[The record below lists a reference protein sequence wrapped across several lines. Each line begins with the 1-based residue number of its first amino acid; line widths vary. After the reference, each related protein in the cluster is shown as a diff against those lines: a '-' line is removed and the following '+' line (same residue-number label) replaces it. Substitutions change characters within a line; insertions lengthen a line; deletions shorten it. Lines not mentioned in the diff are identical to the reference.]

1 MALAG
6 ISAIALMLILAKRE
20 LDHVSDEELEAEIH
34 GDSIVDGRHSRGMS
48 FFRVPRL
55 TGNAHS
61 RTVSVRD
68 VMLARLMKHFD
79 GDFSKLA

>member
-34 GDSIVDGRHSRGMS
+34 SDSIVDGRHSRGMS
-48 FFRVPRL
+48 FSEFLGLQEMHIRGR
-55 TGNAHS
+55 
-61 RTVSVRD
+61 
-68 VMLARLMKHFD
+68 
-79 GDFSKLA
+79 